1 MAPMEA
7 ATRDA
12 GLLAAHELQHAP
24 LVVQAVVILGL
35 LGVMAFGIWLM
46 VMIAKSS
53 RQMPRRKMTS
63 RDKKILVVGMG
74 TFVLFMAAGF
84 AVGYAMGSPSGPWI
98 AGGIGA
104 LMGAIAH
111 VIGCWV
117 VGGFIFADAL
127 KKGRIYLRSQTDD
140 EHTTTKTR
148 L

>member
-98 AGGIGA
+98 AGES
-104 LMGAIAH
+104 
-111 VIGCWV
+111 
-117 VGGFIFADAL
+117 
-127 KKGRIYLRSQTDD
+127 GRS
-140 EHTTTKTR
+140 
-148 L
+148 